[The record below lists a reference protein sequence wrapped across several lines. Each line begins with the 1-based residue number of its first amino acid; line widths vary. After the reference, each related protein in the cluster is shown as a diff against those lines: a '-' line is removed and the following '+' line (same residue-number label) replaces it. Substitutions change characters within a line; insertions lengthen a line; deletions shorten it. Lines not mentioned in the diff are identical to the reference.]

1 MNRLSFWSS
10 LPFAVLIVFTAPLL
24 IVLSSLFGDYSENW
38 SHLYEFVLF
47 NYISNSLILVA
58 GVGVLVFFLGT
69 ITAWTVTNFKFPG
82 RNTFEWALILPLAIP
97 PYILAYTFT
106 GLFDPYGDA
115 NNLIREILG
124 LDQDVIIFP
133 SVRNI
138 YGAITVF
145 GFTLYPYVY
154 LVSRSAFINQSKSM
168 IEASRMLGLNQIQ
181 VFYKLA
187 LPIIRPAAVGGMM
200 LVIMETL
207 SDFGAV
213 DHFAIETFT
222 TGIFRT
228 WYGLYDLQT
237 AMQLASLLLIT
248 VGVFYILE
256 KNSRGNGI
264 YTSSNSTFSPNK
276 EEVLSGFRAFFAF
289 SICLLPIFI
298 GFILPILE
306 LSLWAFEVNIA
317 FFNEKFFKNSIN
329 TFTLSIGT
337 GLICAG
343 LALVI
348 NFSLRFKPSKLI
360 KRLSSLLSIGYAV
373 PGLILAVGMVQ
384 LMVGLDNLIFSNLD
398 IVLTGSIFGLLV
410 AYIIKTYAL
419 ANSSIESGYE
429 RISNS
434 IDDSSRIL
442 GSTSWV
448 MLFNIHTPLMKTAL
462 LTSVLLVMSDV
473 VKELPATLILR
484 PFNFET
490 LAVSTY
496 IYASEERM
504 LQAATPAIAIV
515 LVGLIPI
522 IFLSKMIRS
531 SRPATEKMSNLILE
545 IENLSHSYDETNQI
559 IQNINLEIEKSD
571 RVAIL
576 GPSGCGKSTLLR
588 LIAGLEK
595 PNLGQIII
603 DGTVVSTEKFIV
615 PPEKRK
621 NRVSCAGKSLIPA
634 SICL

>member
-1 MNRLSFWSS
+1 MNKLSFWSL

-24 IVLSSLFGDYSENW
+24 IVISSLLGEYSENW
-38 SHLYEFVLF
+38 SHLYEYVLF
-47 NYISNSLILVA
+47 DYISNSLILVF
-58 GVGVLVFFLGT
+58 GVGVVVFLLGT
-69 ITAWTVTNFKFPG
+69 ITAWTVTNYNFFG
-82 RNTFEWALILPLAIP
+82 RNIFEWALILPLAIP

-115 NNLIREILG
+115 NIFIREILS
-124 LDQDVIIFP
+124 LDESVIIFP
-133 SVRNI
+133 GVRNI
-138 YGAITVF
+138 YGAIIVF

-168 IEASRMLGLNQIQ
+168 IEASRLLGLNQIQ

-187 LPIIRPAAVGGMM
+187 LPIIRPAAIGGLM
-200 LVIMETL
+200 LVVMETL

-228 WYGLYDLQT
+228 WYGLYDIQT

-248 VGVFYILE
+248 VGIFYIVE
-256 KNSRGNGI
+256 KNSRGKGI
-264 YTSSNSTFSPNK
+264 YTSSNSTFSPNS
-276 EEVLSGFRAFFAF
+276 EIVLSGFKAFLAF
-289 SICLLPIFI
+289 LICFLPIFI

-306 LSLWAFEVNIA
+306 LSLWAYEVNMA
-317 FFNEKFFKNSIN
+317 FFNDKFFQTSIN
-329 TFTLSIGT
+329 SFTLSIVT

-343 LALVI
+343 LALLI
-348 NFSLRFKPSKLI
+348 NFSIRFKPSGVI

-384 LMVGLDNLIFSNLD
+384 LLVGLDSLVFSNLD

-442 GSTSWV
+442 GSSGWN
-448 MLFNIHTPLMKTAL
+448 MLISVHTPLMKTAL

-504 LQAATPAIAIV
+504 LQAAAPAIAIV

-531 SRPATEKMSNLILE
+531 SRPA
-545 IENLSHSYDETNQI
+545 
-559 IQNINLEIEKSD
+559 
-571 RVAIL
+571 
-576 GPSGCGKSTLLR
+576 
-588 LIAGLEK
+588 
-595 PNLGQIII
+595 
-603 DGTVVSTEKFIV
+603 
-615 PPEKRK
+615 
-621 NRVSCAGKSLIPA
+621 
-634 SICL
+634 

>member
-10 LPFAVLIVFTAPLL
+10 LPFAVLVVFTAPLL
-24 IVLSSLFGDYSENW
+24 IVLSSLFGEYSENW

-133 SVRNI
+133 GVRNI

-181 VFYKLA
+181 VFYKVA

-504 LQAATPAIAIV
+504 LQAAAPAIAIV

-531 SRPATEKMSNLILE
+531 SRPATEK
-545 IENLSHSYDETNQI
+545 
-559 IQNINLEIEKSD
+559 
-571 RVAIL
+571 
-576 GPSGCGKSTLLR
+576 
-588 LIAGLEK
+588 
-595 PNLGQIII
+595 
-603 DGTVVSTEKFIV
+603 
-615 PPEKRK
+615 
-621 NRVSCAGKSLIPA
+621 
-634 SICL
+634 

>member
-69 ITAWTVTNFKFPG
+69 TTAWTVTNFKFPG

-248 VGVFYILE
+248 VGIFYILE

-306 LSLWAFEVNIA
+306 LSLWAYEVNIA
-317 FFNEKFFKNSIN
+317 FFNEKF
-329 TFTLSIGT
+329 L
-337 GLICAG
+337 
-343 LALVI
+343 
-348 NFSLRFKPSKLI
+348 
-360 KRLSSLLSIGYAV
+360 
-373 PGLILAVGMVQ
+373 
-384 LMVGLDNLIFSNLD
+384 
-398 IVLTGSIFGLLV
+398 
-410 AYIIKTYAL
+410 KT
-419 ANSSIESGYE
+419 
-429 RISNS
+429 
-434 IDDSSRIL
+434 
-442 GSTSWV
+442 
-448 MLFNIHTPLMKTAL
+448 
-462 LTSVLLVMSDV
+462 
-473 VKELPATLILR
+473 
-484 PFNFET
+484 
-490 LAVSTY
+490 
-496 IYASEERM
+496 
-504 LQAATPAIAIV
+504 Q
-515 LVGLIPI
+515 LIP
-522 IFLSKMIRS
+522 S
-531 SRPATEKMSNLILE
+531 P
-545 IENLSHSYDETNQI
+545 YQ
-559 IQNINLEIEKSD
+559 
-571 RVAIL
+571 
-576 GPSGCGKSTLLR
+576 
-588 LIAGLEK
+588 
-595 PNLGQIII
+595 
-603 DGTVVSTEKFIV
+603 
-615 PPEKRK
+615 
-621 NRVSCAGKSLIPA
+621 
-634 SICL
+634 

>member
-1 MNRLSFWSS
+1 MISS
-10 LPFAVLIVFTAPLL
+10 LL
-24 IVLSSLFGDYSENW
+24 GGYSENW
-38 SHLYEFVLF
+38 SHLYEYVLF
-47 NYISNSLILVA
+47 DYISNSLILVV
-58 GVGVLVFFLGT
+58 GVGIVVFFIGT
-69 ITAWTVTNFKFPG
+69 ITAWTVTNYNFFG
-82 RNTFEWALILPLAIP
+82 RNIFEWALILPLAIP

-115 NNLIREILG
+115 NIFIREILG
-124 LDQDVIIFP
+124 LDESVIVFP
-133 SVRNI
+133 GVRNI
-138 YGAITVF
+138 YGAIIVF

-168 IEASRMLGLNQIQ
+168 IEASRLLGLNQIQ

-187 LPIIRPAAVGGMM
+187 LPIIRPAAIGGMM
-200 LVIMETL
+200 LVVMETL

-228 WYGLYDLQT
+228 WYGLYDIQT

-248 VGVFYILE
+248 VGIFYIVE
-256 KNSRGNGI
+256 KNSRGKGI
-264 YTSSNSTFSPNK
+264 YTSSNSTFSPNS
-276 EEVLSGFRAFFAF
+276 EVVLSGFKAFLAF
-289 SICLLPIFI
+289 LICFLPIFI
-298 GFILPILE
+298 GFILPIIE
-306 LSLWAFEVNIA
+306 LSLWAYEVNMA
-317 FFNEKFFKNSIN
+317 FFNDKFFQNSIN
-329 TFTLSIGT
+329 SFTLSIVT
-337 GLICAG
+337 GLICAA
-343 LALVI
+343 LALLI
-348 NFSLRFKPSKLI
+348 NFSIRFKPSGLI

-384 LMVGLDNLIFSNLD
+384 LLVGLDSLVFSNLD
-398 IVLTGSIFGLLV
+398 IVLTGSIFGLLL

-442 GSTSWV
+442 GSSGWN
-448 MLFNIHTPLMKTAL
+448 MLINIHTPLMKTAL
-462 LTSVLLVMSDV
+462 LTSVLLVMSEV

-504 LQAATPAIAIV
+504 LQAAAPAIAIV

-531 SRPATEKMSNLILE
+531 SRPA
-545 IENLSHSYDETNQI
+545 
-559 IQNINLEIEKSD
+559 
-571 RVAIL
+571 
-576 GPSGCGKSTLLR
+576 
-588 LIAGLEK
+588 
-595 PNLGQIII
+595 
-603 DGTVVSTEKFIV
+603 
-615 PPEKRK
+615 
-621 NRVSCAGKSLIPA
+621 
-634 SICL
+634 

>member
-1 MNRLSFWSS
+1 MNKLSFWSL

-24 IVLSSLFGDYSENW
+24 IVISSLLGEYSENW
-38 SHLYEFVLF
+38 SHLYEYVLF
-47 NYISNSLILVA
+47 DYISNSLILVF
-58 GVGVLVFFLGT
+58 GVGVVVFLLGT
-69 ITAWTVTNFKFPG
+69 ITAWTVTNYNFFG
-82 RNTFEWALILPLAIP
+82 RNIFEWALILPLAIP

-115 NNLIREILG
+115 NIFIREILG
-124 LDQDVIIFP
+124 LDESAIIFP
-133 SVRNI
+133 GVRNI
-138 YGAITVF
+138 YGAIIVF

-168 IEASRMLGLNQIQ
+168 IEASRLLGLNQIQ

-187 LPIIRPAAVGGMM
+187 LPIIRPAAIGGLM
-200 LVIMETL
+200 LVVMETL

-228 WYGLYDLQT
+228 WYGLYDIQT

-248 VGVFYILE
+248 VGIFYIVE
-256 KNSRGNGI
+256 KNSRGKGI
-264 YTSSNSTFSPNK
+264 YTSSNSTFSPNS
-276 EEVLSGFRAFFAF
+276 EIVLSGFKAFLAF
-289 SICLLPIFI
+289 LICFLPIFI

-306 LSLWAFEVNIA
+306 LSLWAYEVNMA
-317 FFNEKFFKNSIN
+317 FFNDKFFQTSIN
-329 TFTLSIGT
+329 SFTLSIVT

-343 LALVI
+343 LALLI
-348 NFSLRFKPSKLI
+348 NFSIRFKPSGVI

-384 LMVGLDNLIFSNLD
+384 LLVGLDSLVFSNLD

-442 GSTSWV
+442 GSSGWN
-448 MLFNIHTPLMKTAL
+448 MLISIHTPLMKTAL

-504 LQAATPAIAIV
+504 IQAAAPAIAIV

-531 SRPATEKMSNLILE
+531 SRPA
-545 IENLSHSYDETNQI
+545 
-559 IQNINLEIEKSD
+559 
-571 RVAIL
+571 
-576 GPSGCGKSTLLR
+576 
-588 LIAGLEK
+588 
-595 PNLGQIII
+595 
-603 DGTVVSTEKFIV
+603 
-615 PPEKRK
+615 
-621 NRVSCAGKSLIPA
+621 
-634 SICL
+634 

>member
-1 MNRLSFWSS
+1 MGNKINIWF
-10 LPFAVLIVFTAPLL
+10 
-24 IVLSSLFGDYSENW
+24 LSSLLISMIVAIPIVTVFTSFFEPTGEYLSIVKNT
-38 SHLYEFVLF
+38 FLF
-47 NYISNSLILVA
+47 EYISNSIILVIGVLITTFVI
-58 GVGVLVFFLGT
+58 GVGSAYLVSFY
-69 ITAWTVTNFKFPG
+69 KFPG
-82 RNTFEWALILPLAIP
+82 VNFFKWFLILSFAVPA
-97 PYILAYTFT
+97 YIYAYSLTAFFENYGT
-106 GLFDPYGDA
+106 AFSIMKNLFGDG
-115 NNLIREILG
+115 NYNTVLPKFDGML
-124 LDQDVIIFP
+124 
-133 SVRNI
+133 
-138 YGAITVF
+138 GAIISISFSLF
-145 GFTLYPYVY
+145 GYVY
-154 LVSRSAFINQSKSM
+154 VLTRTSFHYQSQNLLELGKNLGFSTKKTFFNIILPSA
-168 IEASRMLGLNQIQ
+168 
-181 VFYKLA
+181 
-187 LPIIRPAAVGGMM
+187 RPAIIAGLS
-200 LVIMETL
+200 LVAMETL

-248 VGVFYILE
+248 VGIFYILE
-256 KNSRGNGI
+256 KNSRGDGI

-448 MLFNIHTPLMKTAL
+448 ILFNIHTPLMKTAL

-531 SRPATEKMSNLILE
+531 SRPATK
-545 IENLSHSYDETNQI
+545 
-559 IQNINLEIEKSD
+559 K
-571 RVAIL
+571 
-576 GPSGCGKSTLLR
+576 
-588 LIAGLEK
+588 
-595 PNLGQIII
+595 
-603 DGTVVSTEKFIV
+603 
-615 PPEKRK
+615 
-621 NRVSCAGKSLIPA
+621 
-634 SICL
+634 

>member
-1 MNRLSFWSS
+1 M

-24 IVLSSLFGDYSENW
+24 IVISSLLGEYSENW
-38 SHLYEFVLF
+38 SHLYEYVLF
-47 NYISNSLILVA
+47 DYISNSLILVF
-58 GVGVLVFFLGT
+58 GVGVVVFLLGT
-69 ITAWTVTNFKFPG
+69 ITAWTVTNYNFFG
-82 RNTFEWALILPLAIP
+82 RNIFEWALILPLAIP

-115 NNLIREILG
+115 NIFIREILS
-124 LDQDVIIFP
+124 LDENVIIFP
-133 SVRNI
+133 GVRNI
-138 YGAITVF
+138 YGAIIVF

-168 IEASRMLGLNQIQ
+168 IEASRLLGLNQIQ

-187 LPIIRPAAVGGMM
+187 LPIIRPAAIGGLM
-200 LVIMETL
+200 LVVMETL

-228 WYGLYDLQT
+228 WYGLYDIQT

-248 VGVFYILE
+248 VGIFYIVE
-256 KNSRGNGI
+256 KNSRGKGI
-264 YTSSNSTFSPNK
+264 YTSSNSTFSPNS
-276 EEVLSGFRAFFAF
+276 EVVLSGFKAFLAF
-289 SICLLPIFI
+289 LICFLPIFI

-306 LSLWAFEVNIA
+306 LSLWAYEVNMA
-317 FFNEKFFKNSIN
+317 FFNDKFFQTSIN
-329 TFTLSIGT
+329 SFTLSIVT

-343 LALVI
+343 LALLI
-348 NFSLRFKPSKLI
+348 NFSIRFKPSGVI

-384 LMVGLDNLIFSNLD
+384 LLVGLDSLVFSNLD

-442 GSTSWV
+442 GSSGWN
-448 MLFNIHTPLMKTAL
+448 MLISVHTPLMKTAL

-504 LQAATPAIAIV
+504 LQAAAPAIAIV

-522 IFLSKMIRS
+522 IFLSKLIRS
-531 SRPATEKMSNLILE
+531 SRPT
-545 IENLSHSYDETNQI
+545 
-559 IQNINLEIEKSD
+559 
-571 RVAIL
+571 
-576 GPSGCGKSTLLR
+576 
-588 LIAGLEK
+588 
-595 PNLGQIII
+595 
-603 DGTVVSTEKFIV
+603 
-615 PPEKRK
+615 
-621 NRVSCAGKSLIPA
+621 
-634 SICL
+634 

>member
-1 MNRLSFWSS
+1 MNRLSFWSL

-133 SVRNI
+133 GVRNI

-248 VGVFYILE
+248 VGIFYILE
-256 KNSRGNGI
+256 KNSRGDGI

-276 EEVLSGFRAFFAF
+276 EEVLSGIRAFFAF

-306 LSLWAFEVNIA
+306 LSLWAYEVNIA

-343 LALVI
+343 LALLI
-348 NFSLRFKPSKLI
+348 NFSVRFKPSKLI

-448 MLFNIHTPLMKTAL
+448 MLFNIHAPLMKTAL

-490 LAVSTY
+490 LAVSAY

-531 SRPATEKMSNLILE
+531 SRPATK
-545 IENLSHSYDETNQI
+545 
-559 IQNINLEIEKSD
+559 K
-571 RVAIL
+571 
-576 GPSGCGKSTLLR
+576 
-588 LIAGLEK
+588 
-595 PNLGQIII
+595 
-603 DGTVVSTEKFIV
+603 
-615 PPEKRK
+615 
-621 NRVSCAGKSLIPA
+621 
-634 SICL
+634 

>member
-1 MNRLSFWSS
+1 MISS
-10 LPFAVLIVFTAPLL
+10 LL
-24 IVLSSLFGDYSENW
+24 GGYSENW
-38 SHLYEFVLF
+38 SHLYEYVLF
-47 NYISNSLILVA
+47 DYISNSLILVF
-58 GVGVLVFFLGT
+58 GVGIVVFFLGT
-69 ITAWTVTNFKFPG
+69 ITAWTVTNYNFFG
-82 RNTFEWALILPLAIP
+82 RNIFEWALILPLAIP

-115 NNLIREILG
+115 NIFIREILG
-124 LDQDVIIFP
+124 LDESVIIFP
-133 SVRNI
+133 GVRNI
-138 YGAITVF
+138 YGAIIVF

-168 IEASRMLGLNQIQ
+168 IEASRLLGLNQIQ

-187 LPIIRPAAVGGMM
+187 LPIIRPAAIGGMM
-200 LVIMETL
+200 LVVMETL

-228 WYGLYDLQT
+228 WYGLYDIQT

-248 VGVFYILE
+248 VGIFYIVE
-256 KNSRGNGI
+256 KNSRGKGI
-264 YTSSNSTFSPNK
+264 YTSSNSTFSPNS
-276 EEVLSGFRAFFAF
+276 EVVLIGFKAFLAF
-289 SICLLPIFI
+289 LICFLPIFI
-298 GFILPILE
+298 GFILPIIE
-306 LSLWAFEVNIA
+306 LSLWAYEVNMA
-317 FFNEKFFKNSIN
+317 FFNDKFFQNSIN
-329 TFTLSIGT
+329 SFTLSIVT
-337 GLICAG
+337 GLICAA
-343 LALVI
+343 LALLI
-348 NFSLRFKPSKLI
+348 NFSIRFKPSGVI

-384 LMVGLDNLIFSNLD
+384 LLVGLDSLVFSNLD

-442 GSTSWV
+442 GSSGWN
-448 MLFNIHTPLMKTAL
+448 MLISIHTPLMKTAL

-504 LQAATPAIAIV
+504 LQAAAPAIAIV

-522 IFLSKMIRS
+522 IFLSKMIRL
-531 SRPATEKMSNLILE
+531 SRPA
-545 IENLSHSYDETNQI
+545 
-559 IQNINLEIEKSD
+559 
-571 RVAIL
+571 
-576 GPSGCGKSTLLR
+576 
-588 LIAGLEK
+588 
-595 PNLGQIII
+595 
-603 DGTVVSTEKFIV
+603 
-615 PPEKRK
+615 
-621 NRVSCAGKSLIPA
+621 
-634 SICL
+634 

>member
-1 MNRLSFWSS
+1 MISS
-10 LPFAVLIVFTAPLL
+10 LL
-24 IVLSSLFGDYSENW
+24 GGYSENW
-38 SHLYEFVLF
+38 SHLYEYVLF
-47 NYISNSLILVA
+47 DYISNSLILVV
-58 GVGVLVFFLGT
+58 GVGIVVFFLGT
-69 ITAWTVTNFKFPG
+69 ITAWTVTNYNFFGKYI
-82 RNTFEWALILPLAIP
+82 FEWALILPLAIP

-115 NNLIREILG
+115 NIFIREILG
-124 LDQDVIIFP
+124 LDESVIIFP
-133 SVRNI
+133 GVRNI
-138 YGAITVF
+138 YGAIIVF

-168 IEASRMLGLNQIQ
+168 IEASRLLGLNQIQ

-187 LPIIRPAAVGGMM
+187 LPIIRPAAIGGLM

-228 WYGLYDLQT
+228 WYGLYDIQT

-248 VGVFYILE
+248 VGIFYIVE
-256 KNSRGNGI
+256 KNSRGKGI
-264 YTSSNSTFSPNK
+264 YTSSNSTFSPNN
-276 EEVLSGFRAFFAF
+276 EVVLSGFKAFLAF
-289 SICLLPIFI
+289 LICFLPIFI

-306 LSLWAFEVNIA
+306 LSLWAYEVNMA
-317 FFNEKFFKNSIN
+317 FFNDKFFQNSIN
-329 TFTLSIGT
+329 SFTLSIVT
-337 GLICAG
+337 GLICAA
-343 LALVI
+343 LALLI
-348 NFSLRFKPSKLI
+348 NFSIRFKPSGVI

-384 LMVGLDNLIFSNLD
+384 LLVGLDSLVFSNLD

-442 GSTSWV
+442 GSSGWN
-448 MLFNIHTPLMKTAL
+448 MLISIHTPLMKTAL

-504 LQAATPAIAIV
+504 LQAAAPAIAIV

-531 SRPATEKMSNLILE
+531 SRPT
-545 IENLSHSYDETNQI
+545 
-559 IQNINLEIEKSD
+559 
-571 RVAIL
+571 
-576 GPSGCGKSTLLR
+576 
-588 LIAGLEK
+588 
-595 PNLGQIII
+595 
-603 DGTVVSTEKFIV
+603 
-615 PPEKRK
+615 
-621 NRVSCAGKSLIPA
+621 
-634 SICL
+634 

>member
-1 MNRLSFWSS
+1 MISS
-10 LPFAVLIVFTAPLL
+10 LL
-24 IVLSSLFGDYSENW
+24 GEYSENW
-38 SHLYEFVLF
+38 LHLYEYVLF
-47 NYISNSLILVA
+47 DYISNSLILVV
-58 GVGVLVFFLGT
+58 GVGVVVFLLGT
-69 ITAWTVTNFKFPG
+69 ITAWTVTNYNFFG
-82 RNTFEWALILPLAIP
+82 RNIFEWALILPLAIP

-115 NNLIREILG
+115 NIFIREILG
-124 LDQDVIIFP
+124 LDDSVIIFP
-133 SVRNI
+133 GVRNL
-138 YGAITVF
+138 YGAIIVF

-168 IEASRMLGLNQIQ
+168 IEASRLLGLNQIQ

-187 LPIIRPAAVGGMM
+187 LPIIRPAAIGGLM
-200 LVIMETL
+200 LVVMETL

-228 WYGLYDLQT
+228 WYGLYDIQT

-248 VGVFYILE
+248 VGIFYIVE
-256 KNSRGNGI
+256 KNSRGKGI
-264 YTSSNSTFSPNK
+264 YTSSNSTFSPNS
-276 EEVLSGFRAFFAF
+276 EVVLSGFKAFLAF
-289 SICLLPIFI
+289 LICFLPIFI

-306 LSLWAFEVNIA
+306 LSLWAYEVNMA
-317 FFNEKFFKNSIN
+317 FFNDKFFQTSIN
-329 TFTLSIGT
+329 SFTLSIAT

-343 LALVI
+343 LALLI
-348 NFSLRFKPSKLI
+348 NFSIRFKPSGVI

-384 LMVGLDNLIFSNLD
+384 LLVGLDSLVFSNLD

-442 GSTSWV
+442 GSSSWN
-448 MLFNIHTPLMKTAL
+448 MLISIHTPLMKTAL

-504 LQAATPAIAIV
+504 LQAAAPAIAIV

-531 SRPATEKMSNLILE
+531 SRPT
-545 IENLSHSYDETNQI
+545 
-559 IQNINLEIEKSD
+559 
-571 RVAIL
+571 
-576 GPSGCGKSTLLR
+576 
-588 LIAGLEK
+588 
-595 PNLGQIII
+595 
-603 DGTVVSTEKFIV
+603 
-615 PPEKRK
+615 
-621 NRVSCAGKSLIPA
+621 
-634 SICL
+634 